1 MDRGYLTQEDVEKI
15 LKKEFAIKRL
25 ELVRNIFIFSCFTG
39 LDYVDVKNLTE
50 KNVRTS
56 FDGNLWIMT
65 KRQKN

>member
-39 LDYVDVKNLTE
+39 LTYVDVKNLTE